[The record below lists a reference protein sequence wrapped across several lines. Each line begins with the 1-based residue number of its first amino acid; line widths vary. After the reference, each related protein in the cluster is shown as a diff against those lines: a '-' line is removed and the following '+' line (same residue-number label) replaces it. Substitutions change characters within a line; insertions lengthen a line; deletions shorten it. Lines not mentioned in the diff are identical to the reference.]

1 MALLGRRYPEAQIVI
16 TGALGADSNAHVP
29 DEWLNIPF
37 AGQITEAVAYLLDA
51 HAQNY
56 RNRPA
61 LPRSGRARVRITA
74 VSLMFGA

>member
-1 MALLGRRYPEAQIVI
+1 MALLGRRYPEAPIVI

-51 HAQNY
+51 HARNSQN
-56 RNRPA
+56 
-61 LPRSGRARVRITA
+61 RAELAGLAVRV
-74 VSLMFGA
+74 FG